1 MNWIQRI
8 LVLLV
13 TIPAVFYVLDFAVV
27 RVRGNPTANVTIKR
41 YYAIPQ
47 KGNKVQYAPADP
59 AVEECVQSLF
69 PHGGD
74 RPCWYVNKHTHRQI
88 DM

>member
-1 MNWIQRI
+1 MTTLQRI

-13 TIPAVFYVLDFAVV
+13 LIPAVFYLADSVV
-27 RVRGNPTANVTIKR
+27 FHLRGQPVASVVVKQ

-47 KGNKVQYAPADP
+47 KGNKVQFAPADP
-59 AVEECVQSLF
+59 DAVECVDALF
-69 PHGGD
+69 PHSGD
-74 RPCWYVNKHTHRQI
+74 LPCWYVTRHKQRRI